1 MANLAATIPSSI
13 EVSHM
18 GEWLA
23 WGVMIVFAFAL
34 CIASLK
40 IVFWLL
46 TRKIGEQTCSAWHR
60 PMLRFERVTA
70 RSANQHR
77 VGEDILRQDRC
88 ESTSIPNFFT
98 GGLRK
103 LTDVAVPHV

>member
-46 TRKIGEQTCSAWHR
+46 TRNRDTDA
-60 PMLRFERVTA
+60 
-70 RSANQHR
+70 
-77 VGEDILRQDRC
+77 
-88 ESTSIPNFFT
+88 T
-98 GGLRK
+98 GSDYWRRHGG
-103 LTDVAVPHV
+103 A